1 MNKSVFLF
9 ITFLTC
15 LSISVSAQSWGSGVS
30 GEGAV
35 VKQEIQLAA
44 FDGVDLGFSGNVIL
58 TPGSVQKVVVE
69 GQQNIIDLIKR
80 DVKDGMWR
88 IGYSKSVKDAKEVTV
103 YITIPTIKW
112 VALTGSGSIKSTDRF
127 SGLNKL
133 DIAVSGSGDIMFD
146 ATAND
151 INMHLSG
158 SGNIKV
164 RGTTNTLDIAIS
176 GSGNVSAASLK
187 TSNCQV
193 HISGSGDADV
203 QVYGDLETSISGS
216 GDVHYKGEANV
227 KARISGSGEVSK
239 T

>member
-9 ITFLTC
+9 VTLITC
-15 LSISVSAQSWGSGVS
+15 LSISVSAQSWGNGVS

-35 VKQEIQLAA
+35 VKQEISLAS
-44 FDGVDLGFSGNVIL
+44 FDGFDLGFDGNVIV
-58 TPGSVQKVVVE
+58 TPGAVQKVVVE

-88 IGYSKSVKDAKEVTV
+88 IGFSKNVKDAKEVTV
-103 YITIPTIKW
+103 YITIPTVKW

-133 DIAVSGSGDIMFD
+133 DIAMSGSGDILFD
-146 ATAND
+146 AAAND

-158 SGNIKV
+158 SGNIKMM
-164 RGTTNTLDIAIS
+164 GTTNTLDIAIS
-176 GSGNVSAASLK
+176 GSGDVSAASLK
-187 TSNCQV
+187 ASKCQV

-203 QVYGDLETSISGS
+203 QVNGDLETSISGS

-227 KARISGSGEVSK
+227 TARISGSGEVSK
-239 T
+239 M

>member
-9 ITFLTC
+9 ITLLTC
-15 LSISVSAQSWGSGVS
+15 LSITISAQSWGSGVT

-35 VKQEIQLAA
+35 VKQEISLAS
-44 FDGVDLGFSGNVIL
+44 FDGFDLGFAGNVIV
-58 TPGSVQKVVVE
+58 TPGPVQKVVVE

-88 IGYSKSVKDAKEVTV
+88 IGFSKSVKDSKEVTV
-103 YITIPTIKW
+103 YITMPTVKW
-112 VALTGSGSIKSTDRF
+112 VALTGSGTIRSTDRF
-127 SGLNKL
+127 NGLNKL

-146 ATAND
+146 AAAND
-151 INMHLSG
+151 ITLHLSG
-158 SGNIKV
+158 SGDIKV
-164 RGTTNTLDIAIS
+164 MGTTNTLDIAIS
-176 GSGNVSAASLK
+176 GSGDVSAASLK
-187 TSNCQV
+187 SSNCQV

-227 KARISGSGEVSK
+227 TARISGSGEVSK
-239 T
+239 M